1 MRMVSRNCAVILVL
15 MALSIGPVAIAGP
28 AATFTFTLSGVE
40 GEKVGF
46 RGGDGTNWG
55 EVSYTCANCAF
66 LVSASGVG
74 AGRQASLTSRGLSC
88 GWATAVRPSA
98 LRVRRLSVR
107 SKSRRSAINFS
118 ARRYA
123 EGKRPPRQAHRR
135 SQSLCR
141 CRHAG

>member
-1 MRMVSRNCAVILVL
+1 

-74 AGRQASLTSRGLSC
+74 GWQAGKPNEPGVVVRLGDGGKTLGFTCEAAQCQIEITPVGDQLQRKTIRRGEATNASSS
-88 GWATAVRPSA
+88 
-98 LRVRRLSVR
+98 
-107 SKSRRSAINFS
+107 SAITITV
-118 ARRYA
+118 
-123 EGKRPPRQAHRR
+123 
-135 SQSLCR
+135 SL
-141 CRHAG
+141 

>member
-1 MRMVSRNCAVILVL
+1 MRMVSRNCAVIRVL

-74 AGRQASLTSRGLSC
+74 GWQAGKPNEPGVVVRLGDGGETLGFTCEAAQCQIEITPVGDQLQRKTIRRGEATNASSS
-88 GWATAVRPSA
+88 
-98 LRVRRLSVR
+98 
-107 SKSRRSAINFS
+107 SAITIIV
-118 ARRYA
+118 
-123 EGKRPPRQAHRR
+123 
-135 SQSLCR
+135 SL
-141 CRHAG
+141 